1 MFTYIEYEGLQA
13 KSKMVWRELFIMI
26 CQPCPPYRPL
36 SSPTSV
42 FCPSLLLSFV
52 LLKSSLFFRLILMS
66 FSNIIQMFECF
77 MQKSVLFFPLL
88 SFVSNT
94 VFLLYLS
101 LKKLLVTSHD
111 MIFPSSIVLH
121 MPIVIYSTVVLLL
134 IYFVFLS

>member
-1 MFTYIEYEGLQA
+1 MFTCQQKVRWSGESYLSWFVNLALPTAPYPEILPTAPYPPQHQSSAFL
-13 KSKMVWRELFIMI
+13 SYSHLFFLRAL
-26 CQPCPPYRPL
+26 Y
-36 SSPTSV
+36 TV
-42 FCPSLLLSFV
+42 
-52 LLKSSLFFRLILMS
+52 FFRLILMS

-101 LKKLLVTSHD
+101 LKKLLVPSHD

-121 MPIVIYSTVVLLL
+121 MHIVIYSTV
-134 IYFVFLS
+134 